1 MVGGGTLGWL
11 LLLIQGSDALV
22 PAIGIPSTPRALH
35 ASRTAPPLC
44 VASTDLQPPPPASD
58 LEARGAE
65 VTNGLRAVHLGAAA
79 GAMLVPELM
88 DGAVATLWSAIDSQ
102 PFVHNCMFEAT
113 LAVAAFVLWIFLFE
127 SVHKVL
133 PDAHTYRFD
142 GKPPVRPLWGF
153 TREWHKSVVPAAAYL
168 GSIAVFHAL
177 HLGPMLFGLKPAFD
191 EAPSFVRLITEV
203 SLGIFLYDA
212 LFYPFHYSFH
222 KLRSGQWRK
231 LHSRHHQWGATEDAP
246 HNAIE
251 TVQNSYVD
259 SGVQVFI
266 NICVQQFSPWGY
278 KHPLSRIFHNLMVTY
293 LLCESHSGYDLPF
306 MSHRLFPT
314 VFGGAPR
321 HEAHHQR
328 GNVYFHQFFMWID
341 DALGT
346 VQKEPLPAPLTSHVS
361 ELEGS
366 WAGSRVRSPS
376 AARAATAASS
386 ANAEAAEGLSQ
397 PS

>member
-1 MVGGGTLGWL
+1 
-11 LLLIQGSDALV
+11 
-22 PAIGIPSTPRALH
+22 
-35 ASRTAPPLC
+35 
-44 VASTDLQPPPPASD
+44 
-58 LEARGAE
+58 
-65 VTNGLRAVHLGAAA
+65 
-79 GAMLVPELM
+79 
-88 DGAVATLWSAIDSQ
+88 
-102 PFVHNCMFEAT
+102 
-113 LAVAAFVLWIFLFE
+113 
-127 SVHKVL
+127 
-133 PDAHTYRFD
+133 
-142 GKPPVRPLWGF
+142 
-153 TREWHKSVVPAAAYL
+153 
-168 GSIAVFHAL
+168 
-177 HLGPMLFGLKPAFD
+177 
-191 EAPSFVRLITEV
+191 
-203 SLGIFLYDA
+203 
-212 LFYPFHYSFH
+212 
-222 KLRSGQWRK
+222 
-231 LHSRHHQWGATEDAP
+231 
-246 HNAIE
+246 
-251 TVQNSYVD
+251 
-259 SGVQVFI
+259 VQVFI